1 MKTQDITIKEYL
13 DQKGIEYQE
22 RGSELATR
30 CLFSGC
36 DDDSRRNEYHLY
48 FNAENGTYHCKKC
61 DERGNLVTLQKHFG
75 DEQKKPTPT
84 KPTRKRGPRFT
95 DALVDQC
102 HQELPDHIR
111 QYLNQRGIPD
121 EVIAIAKLG
130 YGDFYGKRWITI
142 PIKDEADKYTYFKLR
157 QDPQDGSDKVTYPK
171 GQAQLY
177 DWDALKN
184 TNSPLVICEG
194 ELDRLLLV
202 GKGVNAIT
210 STHGAGTFKQEWTE
224 RLTSFEKIYICFD
237 RDEAGVKGAKR
248 VAEIVENTGTYLV
261 TLPEEVGDGGDI
273 TDYFTKNNG
282 TLEDLLGKYAK
293 PYPERIDPSQFEPL
307 TAADL
312 NKVLGLTIKQDEV
325 NKAVT
330 FQCMLSAFT
339 ENNQF
344 NISFNAP
351 SSTGKSYIPLEVST
365 LFPADDL
372 MKLGSA
378 SPTAFFHERGE
389 YDKEKNT
396 ITVDLS
402 RKIIIFLDMPNNAL
416 LERLRA
422 LLSHDEKTIESKI
435 TDKNQK
441 GGNRTKTVIIK
452 GFPAVVFC
460 SAGLKID
467 EQEGTRFILLS
478 PEVSQDKLREGI
490 NQRLRKE
497 ADEQAYREW
506 LESDPARQLLKLR
519 IQAIKQ
525 EKIAEIIVP
534 EDEKETIK
542 QYFLDG
548 KKILKPRHQRDIGR
562 LIGLT
567 KTFALLNCWFR
578 ERKGRTIYATMDD
591 VVEATRLWDKIA
603 ESQEHN
609 LPPYIF
615 NLYKEVIL
623 PAWEEKNDDKVFQ
636 DEWVGVS
643 QQEIMRKHY
652 ATYGTHLA
660 EWQLRQHILTMLE
673 TAGLIIREKDD
684 KDRRHILICPTT
696 KLNTDEDEEYS
707 ELPHG
712 VEGEGQGIS
721 DN

>member
-1 MKTQDITIKEYL
+1 MKKQEITIKEYL
-13 DQKGIEYQE
+13 AQKGVEFQE
-22 RGSELATR
+22 RGGELITA
-30 CLFSGC
+30 CLFNGC
-36 DDDSRRNEYHLY
+36 DDDSRTNERHLY
-48 FNAENGTYHCKKC
+48 FNAEDGVYQCKKC
-61 DERGNLVTLQKHFG
+61 DERGNIISLRKYFG
-75 DEQKKPTPT
+75 DEQEKPSTT
-84 KPTRKRGPRFT
+84 KPKSQHGPRFT
-95 DALVDQC
+95 DILVSQS
-102 HQELPDHIR
+102 HEAMPDNIR
-111 QYLNQRGIPD
+111 QYLNKRGIPD
-121 EVIAIAKLG
+121 TVIADSKLG
-130 YGDFYGKRWITI
+130 YGNFYGKNWITI
-142 PIKDEADKYTYFKLR
+142 PIKDETGEYAYFKLR
-157 QDPQDGSDKVTYPK
+157 QDPNEGNEKITYPK
-171 GQAQLY
+171 GEAQIY
-177 DWDALKN
+177 EWDTLKR
-184 TNSPLVICEG
+184 TDAPLIICEG

-210 STHGAGTFKQEWTE
+210 STHGAGTFKQEWVPQ
-224 RLTSFEKIYICFD
+224 LTAFQKIYVCFD
-237 RDEAGVKGAKR
+237 QDEPGQKGAER
-248 VAEIVENTGTYLV
+248 VAKMLDNAGITEVYFV
-261 TLPEEVGDGGDI
+261 TLPDEVGEGGDV
-273 TDYFTKNNG
+273 TDYFTKFGG
-282 TLEDLLGKYAK
+282 TVDDLLGKYAK
-293 PYPERIDPSQFEPL
+293 RYPERIDSTQFQPM
-307 TAADL
+307 TTADL
-312 NKVLGLTIKQDEV
+312 NAVLGLTIKKDEV

-372 MKLGSA
+372 MKLGNA
-378 SPTAFFHERGE
+378 SPTAFFHERGD

-402 RKIIIFLDMPNNAL
+402 RKIIVFLDMPNNAL
-416 LERLRA
+416 LERLRS
-422 LLSHDEKTIESKI
+422 LLSHDEKMIESKI

-478 PEVSQDKLREGI
+478 PEISQDKLREGI

-497 ADEQAYREW
+497 SNEQEFREW
-506 LESDPARQLLKLR
+506 LGSDPTRQLLKLR

-534 EDEKETIK
+534 DDEKETIR
-542 QYFLDG
+542 QYFLEG
-548 KKILKPRHQRDIGR
+548 KDVLKPRHQRDIGR

-578 ERKGRTIYATMDD
+578 QRKGRTIYATMDD
-591 VVEATRLWDKIA
+591 VQEATRLWDKIA

-609 LPPYIF
+609 LPPYVYD
-615 NLYKEVIL
+615 LYKDVIL
-623 PAWEEKNDDKVFQ
+623 PAWKEKNEDKVMP

-652 ATYGTHLA
+652 TAYGTHLA
-660 EWQLRQHILTMLE
+660 EWQLRQQILPMIE

-684 KDRRHILICPTT
+684 KDRRHILVCPTL
-696 KLNTDEDEEYS
+696 KLNINESEEYS
-707 ELPHG
+707 EPPRG
-712 VEGEGQGIS
+712 VT
-721 DN
+721 DK